1 MTYAISEIDG
11 LPAFAA
17 NKLKASGIRTTE
29 RLLEVAGDAK
39 GRKKLSEAT
48 GISQK
53 QLLEWAN
60 IADYMRIPGMGKAKT
75 KLIRSTGVK
84 TVRELGF
91 RNPERLARAMR
102 DHNDRQR
109 LLRVLPSEPSVKQ
122 LIERARR
129 LPPKISY

>member
-1 MTYAISEIDG
+1 MTYPISEIDG

-17 NKLKASGIRTTE
+17 TKLKAAGIRTTE
-29 RLLEVAGDAK
+29 KLLEVAGDAK
-39 GRKKLSEAT
+39 GRKKLSTAT

-60 IADYMRIPGMGKAKT
+60 IADYMRIPGMGKGKA

-84 TVRELGF
+84 TVRDLTF

-109 LLRVLPSEPSVKQ
+109 LVRVLPSAPSVQQ
-122 LIERARR
+122 LIERARK

>member
-1 MTYAISEIDG
+1 MTYPISEIDG

-17 NKLKASGIRTTE
+17 NKLKTAGIRTTE
-29 RLLEVAGDAK
+29 KLLEVAGDVK

-60 IADYMRIPGMGKAKT
+60 IADYMRIPGMGKAKA

-91 RNPERLARAMR
+91 RNPERLAKAMR
-102 DHNDRQR
+102 DFNDKQR
-109 LLRVLPSEPSVKQ
+109 LVRVMPSAPSVQQ
-122 LIERARR
+122 LIERARK